1 MDNNHSISNFSES
14 GILRRYVDILSEAG
28 FKAVLCNKRN
38 RDVLIDILNIALP
51 PHKHVRSIAYSS
63 TEIPGFTF
71 ANKSV
76 RLDLRCTGDD
86 GTEFIVELQCYRQD
100 NFFRRCVEYAAKV
113 YDAGSVRGDRHK
125 YGLPP
130 VYFIAL
136 LAGDAVSADRSDP
149 VWKDRFIAEYTFREK
164 LTGEVPD
171 DTISIIFGYR
181 HIYGCA
187 SAMQKPR
194 PYCDLPHIP
203 RTLALL
209 SASAYIC
216 RTLPFHKGT
225 GPM

>member
-1 MDNNHSISNFSES
+1 MDNNHSISNFPES

-187 SAMQKPR
+187 SAIANKF
-194 PYCDLPHIP
+194 
-203 RTLALL
+203 ALL

>member
-1 MDNNHSISNFSES
+1 M
-14 GILRRYVDILSEAG
+14 L
-28 FKAVLCNKRN
+28 
-38 RDVLIDILNIALP
+38 
-51 PHKHVRSIAYSS
+51 
-63 TEIPGFTF
+63 T
-71 ANKSV
+71 
-76 RLDLRCTGDD
+76 
-86 GTEFIVELQCYRQD
+86 
-100 NFFRRCVEYAAKV
+100 
-113 YDAGSVRGDRHK
+113 
-125 YGLPP
+125 

-136 LAGDAVSADRSDP
+136 LAGDAIAADRSDP

-171 DTISIIFGYR
+171 ETISIIFGYR

-216 RTLPFHKGT
+216 RTLPFHKRT